1 MKKIVVLVVVSFMLF
16 SCKDKV
22 AESPDGYTFYF
33 NNPQPINDSEL
44 TSIPNKFIGEYVNS
58 DSVVIKITKNAIT
71 SENLSKFKFPKNQI
85 DSLKTEFNFA
95 NGKYISKINNTVFDY
110 KMVGDSA
117 EFASKEIDTVFIF
130 SASQKAKRINEF
142 LILNEKNEKYWQVR
156 LVNLKKNKLEI
167 KYLYAEKDLIRM
179 DSITKIHSKTID
191 STTFIINP
199 TRREFAKFLQLKNFG
214 YQQVY
219 TKTSN

>member
-1 MKKIVVLVVVSFMLF
+1 MKKIVVLIVFSFIAY
-16 SCKDKV
+16 SCKDK
-22 AESPDGYTFYF
+22 AAFPPDSFTFF
-33 NNPQPINDSEL
+33 FENPQPINDSEL
-44 TSIPNKFIGEYVNS
+44 TSIPNKFTGEYVNS
-58 DSVVIKITKNAIT
+58 DSVVLKITKNAIT
-71 SENLSKFKFPKNQI
+71 SEYLSKFKFPKNQM

-110 KMVGDSA
+110 KMVGDA
-117 EFASKEIDTVFIF
+117 VEFSSKEIDTVFIF
-130 SASQKAKRINEF
+130 SASQKAKRINGF

-156 LVNLKKNKLEI
+156 MVNLKKNKLEI

-199 TRREFAKFLQLKNFG
+199 TRREFAKFLQLKDFG

-219 TKTSN
+219 SKTSN